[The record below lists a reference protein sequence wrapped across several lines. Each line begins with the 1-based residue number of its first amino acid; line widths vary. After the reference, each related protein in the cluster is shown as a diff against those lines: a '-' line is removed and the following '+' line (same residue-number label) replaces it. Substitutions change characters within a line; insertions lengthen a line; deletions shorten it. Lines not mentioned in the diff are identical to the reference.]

1 MPKPQFIVR
10 IPDNAGYVERNFNRI
25 RGEDHWIGRKI
36 EKDFPGHG
44 KFKDTVNAVDDHEGH
59 DDHRVFQVV
68 YDDGD
73 DEWVGVDD
81 LVSIL
86 LPSTTN

>member
-1 MPKPQFIVR
+1 M
-10 IPDNAGYVERNFNRI
+10 
-25 RGEDHWIGRKI
+25 
-36 EKDFPGHG
+36 
-44 KFKDTVNAVDDHEGH
+44 DDHEGH